1 MESEGDLQPF
11 KDLWQNCMIHST
23 TEAVCETTESIM
35 KQHSGRG
42 CHLQPFYFSMEICLR
57 WNLGPLHFLK
67 DFIEEIYNREKKTYI
82 RSTTR
87 ADKLVTR
94 DITKSVAVAN
104 YQKNGKKNLIYQ
116 LRFGTKIL

>member
-1 MESEGDLQPF
+1 MESWP
-11 KDLWQNCMIHST
+11 I
-23 TEAVCETTESIM
+23 A
-35 KQHSGRG
+35 
-42 CHLQPFYFSMEICLR
+42 FS
-57 WNLGPLHFLK
+57 
-67 DFIEEIYNREKKTYI
+67 EEIYNREKKTYI
-82 RSTTR
+82 RTTTR